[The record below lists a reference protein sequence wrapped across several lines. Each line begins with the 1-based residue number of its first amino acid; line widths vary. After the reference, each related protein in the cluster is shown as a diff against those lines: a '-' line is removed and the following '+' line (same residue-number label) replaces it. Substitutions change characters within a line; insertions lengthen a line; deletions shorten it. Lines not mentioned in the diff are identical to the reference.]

1 MLKKDWWKSS
11 TVYQIY
17 PKSFYDSNGDGIG
30 DIQGIIK
37 KLDYLKE
44 LGVDILWLTPIYVS
58 PMADNG
64 YDIADYYN
72 IDETFGTMKDFE
84 ELLTEVHNKDMKLI
98 MDMVINHTSTKHFW
112 FKEALKGEDSK
123 YHNYYIWKKGKD
135 GLPPNNWLSKFGGS
149 AWKYVEHL
157 DKYYLHLF
165 DITQADL
172 NWENKNLRKDIYSMI
187 NFWLNKGV
195 DGFRLDVINL
205 ISKNQ
210 NFPNDTLEGTSN
222 DGRKFYTDGPKI
234 HEFLKE
240 LTANTFGT
248 FENKLTVGEMSSTT
262 IENCIKYTNP
272 ENKELTMAFNFHHL
286 KVDYPNGEKW
296 KVGKMDFQQLK
307 DILIEWQ
314 VEMEKG
320 NGWNAVFWCNH
331 DQPRIVSRFGNKKY
345 LDKSAKMLGASIHL
359 LRGTPYV
366 YQGEEIGM
374 TNPHF
379 KEIEQY
385 KDVESLNNYKL
396 LIEAGNT
403 KKEALEILAQKSR
416 DNSRTP
422 IQWNNSCQGGFT
434 KGSPWIDMG
443 DNYKEINVENNLKD
457 KNSIFYFYKNLIQ
470 LRKNLK
476 VISEGSFIPILQN
489 HRQVFGYIRKFKN
502 EQLLVLNNFFENE
515 VVVEIP
521 NKFLKGEVII
531 NNYSNIDI
539 NNKIKLRAYETLGI
553 YIKE

>member
-44 LGVDILWLTPIYVS
+44 LGVDVLWLTPIYIS

-84 ELLTEVHNKDMKLI
+84 KLLIEVHNRDMKLI

-112 FKEALKGEDSK
+112 FKEALKGEDNK

-149 AWKYVEHL
+149 AWKYVEYL

-165 DITQADL
+165 DVTQADL
-172 NWENKNLRKDIYSMI
+172 NWENENLRNDIYSMI

-210 NFPNDTLEGTSN
+210 NFPNDTLDKASN
-222 DGRKFYTDGPKI
+222 DGRRFYTDGPKI
-234 HEFLKE
+234 HKFLKE

-307 DILIEWQ
+307 DILIKWQ

-331 DQPRIVSRFGNKKY
+331 DQPRIVSRFGNEKY

-379 KEIEQY
+379 KEIKQY

-403 KKEALEILAQKSR
+403 KEEALEILAQKSR

-422 IQWNNSCQGGFT
+422 IQWDSSYQGGFT
-434 KGSPWIDMG
+434 KGIPWIDIG
-443 DNYKEINVENNLKD
+443 NNYKEINVENNLKD

-489 HRQVFGYIRKFKN
+489 HPQIFGYIREFKN

-515 VVVEIP
+515 VMIEIP

-531 NNYSNIDI
+531 NNYPNTTI
-539 NNKIKLRAYETLGI
+539 NNKIKLKAYETLAI

>member
-44 LGVDILWLTPIYVS
+44 LGVDVLWLTPIYVS

-84 ELLTEVHNKDMKLI
+84 KLLTEVHNRDMKLI

-112 FKEALKGEDSK
+112 FKEALKGEDNK

-172 NWENKNLRKDIYSMI
+172 NWENENLRNDIYSMI

-210 NFPNDTLEGTSN
+210 DFPNDTLDKASN
-222 DGRKFYTDGPKI
+222 DGRRFYTDGPKI
-234 HEFLKE
+234 HKFLKE

-272 ENKELTMAFNFHHL
+272 ENKELSMAFNFHHL

-307 DILIEWQ
+307 DILIKWQ

-331 DQPRIVSRFGNKKY
+331 DQPRIVSRFGNEKY

-379 KEIEQY
+379 KEIKQY

-403 KKEALEILAQKSR
+403 KEEALEILAQKSR

-422 IQWNNSCQGGFT
+422 IQWDNSYQGGFT
-434 KGSPWIDMG
+434 KGIPWIDMG

-489 HRQVFGYIRKFKN
+489 HPQIFGYIREFKN

-515 VVVEIP
+515 VMVEIP

-531 NNYSNIDI
+531 NNYPNTTI
-539 NNKIKLRAYETLGI
+539 NNKIKLKAYETLAI

>member
-44 LGVDILWLTPIYVS
+44 LGVDVLWLTPIYVS

-84 ELLTEVHNKDMKLI
+84 KLLTEVHNRDMKLI

-112 FKEALKGEDSK
+112 FKEALKGEDNK

-165 DITQADL
+165 DVTQADL
-172 NWENKNLRKDIYSMI
+172 NWENENLRNDIYSMI

-210 NFPNDTLEGTSN
+210 NFPNDTLDKASN
-222 DGRKFYTDGPKI
+222 DGRRFYTDGPKI
-234 HEFLKE
+234 HKFLKE

-307 DILIEWQ
+307 DILIKWQ
-314 VEMEKG
+314 VEIEKG

-331 DQPRIVSRFGNKKY
+331 DQPRIVSRFGNEKY

-379 KEIEQY
+379 KEIKQY

-403 KKEALEILAQKSR
+403 KEEALEILAQKSR

-422 IQWNNSCQGGFT
+422 IQWDSSYQGGFT
-434 KGSPWIDMG
+434 KGIPWIDMG

-489 HRQVFGYIRKFKN
+489 HPQIFGYIREFKN

-515 VVVEIP
+515 VIVEIP

-531 NNYSNIDI
+531 NNYPNTTI
-539 NNKIKLRAYETLGI
+539 NNKIKLKAYETLAI

>member
-44 LGVDILWLTPIYVS
+44 LGVDVLWLTPIYVS

-84 ELLTEVHNKDMKLI
+84 KLLAEVHNRDMKLI

-112 FKEALKGEDSK
+112 FKEALKGEDNK

-165 DITQADL
+165 DVTQADL
-172 NWENKNLRKDIYSMI
+172 NWENENLRNDIYNMI

-210 NFPNDTLEGTSN
+210 NFPNDTLDKASN

-234 HEFLKE
+234 HKFLKE

-307 DILIEWQ
+307 DILIKWQ

-331 DQPRIVSRFGNKKY
+331 DQPRIVSRFGNEKY

-379 KEIEQY
+379 KEIKQY

-403 KKEALEILAQKSR
+403 KEEALEILAQKSR

-422 IQWNNSCQGGFT
+422 IQWDNSYQGGFT
-434 KGSPWIDMG
+434 KGIPWIDMG

-489 HRQVFGYIRKFKN
+489 HPQIFGYIREFKN

-515 VVVEIP
+515 VMVEIP

-531 NNYSNIDI
+531 NIYSNTTI
-539 NNKIKLRAYETLGI
+539 NNKIKLKAYETLAI

>member
-17 PKSFYDSNGDGIG
+17 PKSFYDSNGNGIG

-44 LGVDILWLTPIYVS
+44 LGVDVLWLTPIYVS

-84 ELLTEVHNKDMKLI
+84 KLLIEVHNRDMKLI

-112 FKEALKGEDSK
+112 FKEALKGEDNK

-165 DITQADL
+165 DVTQADL
-172 NWENKNLRKDIYSMI
+172 NWENENLRNDIYSMI

-210 NFPNDTLEGTSN
+210 DFPNDTLDKASN

-234 HEFLKE
+234 HKFLKE

-307 DILIEWQ
+307 DILIKWQ

-331 DQPRIVSRFGNKKY
+331 DQPRIVSRFGNEKY

-359 LRGTPYV
+359 LSGTPYV

-379 KEIEQY
+379 KEIKQY

-403 KKEALEILAQKSR
+403 KEEALEILAQKSR

-422 IQWNNSCQGGFT
+422 IQWDNSYQGGFT
-434 KGSPWIDMG
+434 KGIPWIDMG

-489 HRQVFGYIRKFKN
+489 HPQIFGYIREFKN

-515 VVVEIP
+515 VMVEIP

-531 NNYSNIDI
+531 NNYPNTTI
-539 NNKIKLRAYETLGI
+539 NNKIKLKAYETLAI

>member
-1 MLKKDWWKSS
+1 MLKRDWWKSS
-11 TVYQIY
+11 VVYQIY

-44 LGVDILWLTPIYVS
+44 LGVDVLWLTPIYVS

-84 ELLTEVHNKDMKLI
+84 ELLTEVHNRDMKLI

-112 FKEALKGEDSK
+112 FKEAIKNEDNK
-123 YHNYYIWKKGKD
+123 YHNYYIWKKGND
-135 GLPPNNWLSKFGGS
+135 VLPPNNWLSKFGGS
-149 AWKYVEHL
+149 AWKYVENL

-165 DITQADL
+165 DVTQADL
-172 NWENKNLRKDIYSMI
+172 NWENENLRKDIYNMI

-210 NFPNDTLEGTSN
+210 DFPNDTLDKASN
-222 DGRKFYTDGPKI
+222 DGRKFYTDGPRI

-272 ENKELTMAFNFHHL
+272 ENKELTMVFNFHHL

-296 KVGKMDFQQLK
+296 KVGEMDFQQLK
-307 DILIEWQ
+307 DILIKWQ
-314 VEMEKG
+314 MKMEKG
-320 NGWNAVFWCNH
+320 NGWNAIFWCNH
-331 DQPRIVSRFGNKKY
+331 DQPRIVSRFGNEKY
-345 LDKSAKMLGASIHL
+345 LNKSAKMLGASIHL

-385 KDVESLNNYKL
+385 KDIESLNNYKL
-396 LIEAGNT
+396 LIEAGT
-403 KKEALEILAQKSR
+403 SKEEALEILAQKSR

-422 IQWNNSCQGGFT
+422 IQWDSSYQGGFT
-434 KGSPWIDMG
+434 KGIPWIDVG
-443 DNYKEINVENNLKD
+443 DNYKEINVENNLED
-457 KNSIFYFYKNLIQ
+457 KNSVFYFYKKLIQ
-470 LRKNLK
+470 LRKELK
-476 VISEGSFIPILQN
+476 LISEGSFIPILEN
-489 HRQVFGYIRKFKN
+489 HPQVFGYIRELKN
-502 EQLLVLNNFFENE
+502 EQVLILNNFFENE
-515 VVVEIP
+515 CIIEIP
-521 NKFLKGEVII
+521 NKFLNGKIII
-531 NNYSNIDI
+531 NNYSDAAI
-539 NNKIKLRAYETLGI
+539 NNKIRLRAYETLAI

>member
-44 LGVDILWLTPIYVS
+44 LGVDVLWLTPIYVS

-84 ELLTEVHNKDMKLI
+84 KLLAEVHNRDMKLI

-112 FKEALKGEDSK
+112 FKEALKGEDNK

-149 AWKYVEHL
+149 SWKYVEHL

-165 DITQADL
+165 DVTQADL
-172 NWENKNLRKDIYSMI
+172 NWENENLRNDIYNMI

-210 NFPNDTLEGTSN
+210 NFPNDTLDKASN

-234 HEFLKE
+234 HKFLKE

-307 DILIEWQ
+307 DILIKWQ

-331 DQPRIVSRFGNKKY
+331 DQPRIVSRFGNEKY

-379 KEIEQY
+379 KEIKQY

-403 KKEALEILAQKSR
+403 KEEALEILAQKSR

-422 IQWNNSCQGGFT
+422 IQWDNSYQGGFT
-434 KGSPWIDMG
+434 KGIPWIDMG

-489 HRQVFGYIRKFKN
+489 HPQIFGYIREFKN

-515 VVVEIP
+515 VMVEIP

-531 NNYSNIDI
+531 NIYSNTTI
-539 NNKIKLRAYETLGI
+539 NNKIKLKAYETLAI

>member
-44 LGVDILWLTPIYVS
+44 LGVDVLWLTPIYVS

-72 IDETFGTMKDFE
+72 IDEIFGTMKDFE
-84 ELLTEVHNKDMKLI
+84 KLLTEVHNRDMKLI

-112 FKEALKGEDSK
+112 FKEALKGEDNK

-165 DITQADL
+165 DVTQADL
-172 NWENKNLRKDIYSMI
+172 NWENENLRNDIYSMI

-210 NFPNDTLEGTSN
+210 NFPNDTLDKASN
-222 DGRKFYTDGPKI
+222 DGRRFYTDGPKI
-234 HEFLKE
+234 HKFLKE

-307 DILIEWQ
+307 DILIKWQ

-331 DQPRIVSRFGNKKY
+331 DQPRIVSRFGNEKY

-379 KEIEQY
+379 KEIKQY

-403 KKEALEILAQKSR
+403 KEEALEILAQKSR

-422 IQWNNSCQGGFT
+422 IQWDSSYQGGFT
-434 KGSPWIDMG
+434 KG
-443 DNYKEINVENNLKD
+443 
-457 KNSIFYFYKNLIQ
+457 
-470 LRKNLK
+470 
-476 VISEGSFIPILQN
+476 IP
-489 HRQVFGYIRKFKN
+489 
-502 EQLLVLNNFFENE
+502 
-515 VVVEIP
+515 
-521 NKFLKGEVII
+521 
-531 NNYSNIDI
+531 
-539 NNKIKLRAYETLGI
+539 
-553 YIKE
+553 